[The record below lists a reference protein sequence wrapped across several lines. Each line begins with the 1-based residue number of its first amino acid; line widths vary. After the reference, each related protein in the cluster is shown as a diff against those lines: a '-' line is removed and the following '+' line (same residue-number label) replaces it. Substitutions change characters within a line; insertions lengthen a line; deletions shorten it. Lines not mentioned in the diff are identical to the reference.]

1 MKPAFKI
8 RTKFHVADGI
18 GVAVFAGLTL
28 AFIFGMIAP
37 LAMRDRQAAA
47 RAEAATRQEQRA
59 NAVTA
64 SIREASVALEQV
76 RAKLAES
83 PLQLRPLG
91 ALNERVAGLVTIAS
105 ECGLIVQD
113 VRPGDVGKTRKF
125 ASVPIHL
132 AGQGSYPNVT
142 RFLQRLHRDLPDV
155 GVGNLKLTGA
165 PEDAAIAARY
175 ELDVRW
181 IALPQETTAAP
192 TQQLAVSP
200 VQ

>member
-8 RTKFHVADGI
+8 GTKFHVADGI
-18 GVAVFAGLTL
+18 GVAVLAGITL
-28 AFIFGMIAP
+28 AFIFGMVAP
-37 LAMRDRQAAA
+37 LAMRERQAAA

-59 NAVTA
+59 NAVNA
-64 SIREASVALEQV
+64 SIREATVALDQV
-76 RAKLAES
+76 RTKLADA
-83 PLQLRPLG
+83 PLQLRTIS
-91 ALNERVAGLVTIAS
+91 ALNERVASLVTIAS
-105 ECGLIVQD
+105 DCGLVVQD

-125 ASVPIHL
+125 ASVPIRL

-142 RFLQRLHRDLPDV
+142 RFLQRLHADLPDV
-155 GVGNLKLTGA
+155 GVGNLKMTGA

-181 IALPQETTAAP
+181 IALPQEPTAP
-192 TQQLAVSP
+192 PNPQLAVTP